1 MKFGWDIEKAKK
13 NLEKHQVDFDEA
25 KTVFDDSLAYI
36 FDDEWNSYGENRE
49 LIIGLSNKKRLLIVS
64 FTERQHEFIR
74 IISSRLTTRKESQD
88 YEQQRR
94 Y

>member
-1 MKFGWDIEKAKK
+1 MKFEWDIEKAKK
-13 NLEKHQVDFDEA
+13 NQEKHQVTFDEA
-25 KTVFDDSLAYI
+25 KTVFDDPLAYI

-49 LIIGLSNKKRLLIVS
+49 LIIGLSNEERMLIVS
-64 FTERQHEFIR
+64 FTERQCETVR

-88 YEQQRR
+88 YERQKR

>member
-1 MKFGWDIEKAKK
+1 MKFEWDIGKACRNK
-13 NLEKHQVDFDEA
+13 EKHNIDFDEA
-25 KTVFDDSLAYI
+25 KTVFNDNLAYI
-36 FDDEWNSYGENRE
+36 FDDNWNSVGENRE

-64 FTERQHEFIR
+64 FTERNNGVIR
-74 IISSRLTTRKESQD
+74 IISARLTTNKERKD

>member
-1 MKFGWDIEKAKK
+1 MKFEWDIEKACRNK
-13 NLEKHQVDFDEA
+13 EKHNIDFDEA
-25 KTVFDDSLAYI
+25 KTVFNDNLAYI
-36 FDDEWNSYGENRE
+36 FDDNWNSVGENRE

-64 FTERQHEFIR
+64 FTERNNGVIR
-74 IISSRLTTRKESQD
+74 IISARLTTNKERKD

>member
-1 MKFGWDIEKAKK
+1 MKFEWDIEKACRNK
-13 NLEKHQVDFDEA
+13 EKHNIEFDEA
-25 KTVFDDSLAYI
+25 KTVFNDNLAYI
-36 FDDEWNSYGENRE
+36 FDDNWNSVGENRE

-64 FTERQHEFIR
+64 FTERNNGVIR
-74 IISSRLTTRKESQD
+74 IISARLTTNKERKD

>member
-1 MKFGWDIEKAKK
+1 MKFEWDIEKACRNK
-13 NLEKHQVDFDEA
+13 EKHNIEFYEA
-25 KTVFDDSLAYI
+25 KTVFNDNLAYI
-36 FDDEWNSYGENRE
+36 FDDNWNSVGENRE

-64 FTERQHEFIR
+64 FTERNNGVIR
-74 IISSRLTTRKESQD
+74 IISARLTTNKERKD